1 VKAARGGVG
10 ESWNGGEVGQRE
22 AKRWTG
28 QHVES
33 SGGARGAGAQRL
45 VGDTLVVLQGRQTG
59 G

>member
-1 VKAARGGVG
+1 
-10 ESWNGGEVGQRE
+10 VGQRE